1 MSRSLASRMAQ
12 RNPLDLEREVLEAFE
27 HALRVTEVV
36 VGAVP
41 DEYWHA
47 PPPQKGRTI
56 AAIVAHVYG
65 LRRTFTKMAKVPVGP
80 TLPSKTVTREEALA
94 ALAENREALVALFG
108 EAIAGRRGRVPGMP
122 KRTAMMMA
130 YLMQHDAHH
139 RGQITRQLSEFGHT
153 LPGPTTMLIWGW
165 RKLDG

>member
-1 MSRSLASRMAQ
+1 MAQ

-27 HALRVTEVV
+27 HALKVTELVV
-36 VGAVP
+36 SEVP

-56 AAIVAHVYG
+56 AAIVQHVHS
-65 LRRTFTKMAKVPVGP
+65 LRRTFTKLAKAPVGP
-80 TLPSKTVTREEALA
+80 SLPAKTVTKEEALA
-94 ALAENREALVALFG
+94 ALAENRETLVALFRD
-108 EAIAGRRGRVPGMP
+108 AIAEKRGRVPGMP

-139 RGQITRQLSEFGHT
+139 RGQVTRQLSEFGYQLSGEAT
-153 LPGPTTMLIWGW
+153 SRIWGW
-165 RKLDG
+165 RTLDR

>member
-1 MSRSLASRMAQ
+1 MAQ

-27 HALRVTEVV
+27 HALRVTELVV
-36 VGAVP
+36 AAVP

-80 TLPSKTVTREEALA
+80 TLPTKTVTKDEALA
-94 ALAENREALVALFG
+94 ALAENRQALVELFRAALA
-108 EAIAGRRGRVPGMP
+108 EKRGRIPGMP

-139 RGQITRQLSEFGHT
+139 RGQVTRQLSEFGYT
-153 LPGPTTMLIWGW
+153 LPTQTTTQIWGW
-165 RKLDG
+165 RKLEE

>member
-1 MSRSLASRMAQ
+1 MPLASRMAQ

-27 HALRVTEVV
+27 HAMRVTELV

-41 DEYWHA
+41 EEHWHA

-65 LRRTFTKMAKVPVGP
+65 LRRTFAKMAKVPVGP
-80 TLPSKTVTREEALA
+80 TLPTKTVTKDEALA
-94 ALAENREALVALFG
+94 ALAENREDLVALFRDAVA
-108 EAIAGRRGRVPGMP
+108 ERRGRVPGMP

-139 RGQITRQLSEFGHT
+139 RGQITRQLSEFGYQ
-153 LPGPTTMLIWGW
+153 LPGEVTMKVWGW
-165 RKLDG
+165 RRLDR

>member
-1 MSRSLASRMAQ
+1 MAQ

-27 HALRVTEVV
+27 HALRVTELVV
-36 VGAVP
+36 AAVP

-65 LRRTFTKMAKVPVGP
+65 LRRTFTKMANVPVGP
-80 TLPSKTVTREEALA
+80 TLPTKTVTKDEALA
-94 ALAENREALVALFG
+94 ALAENRQALVELFRAALA
-108 EAIAGRRGRVPGMP
+108 EKRGRIPGMP

-139 RGQITRQLSEFGHT
+139 RGQVTRQLSEFGYT
-153 LPGPTTMLIWGW
+153 LPPQTTTQIWGW
-165 RKLDG
+165 RKLEE

>member
-1 MSRSLASRMAQ
+1 MAQ

-27 HALRVTEVV
+27 HALRVTELVV
-36 VGAVP
+36 AAVP

-80 TLPSKTVTREEALA
+80 TLPTKTVTKDEALA
-94 ALAENREALVALFG
+94 ALAENRQALVELFRAALA
-108 EAIAGRRGRVPGMP
+108 ERRGRIPGMP

-139 RGQITRQLSEFGHT
+139 RGQVTRQLSEFGYT
-153 LPGPTTMLIWGW
+153 LPPQTTTQIWGW
-165 RKLDG
+165 RKLEE

>member
-1 MSRSLASRMAQ
+1 MAQ

-27 HALRVTEVV
+27 HALRVTELVV
-36 VGAVP
+36 AAVP

-80 TLPSKTVTREEALA
+80 TLPTKTVTKDEALA
-94 ALAENREALVALFG
+94 ALAENRQALVELFRAALA
-108 EAIAGRRGRVPGMP
+108 EKRGRIPGMP

-139 RGQITRQLSEFGHT
+139 RGQVTRQLSEFGYT
-153 LPGPTTMLIWGW
+153 LPTQTPTQIWGW
-165 RKLDG
+165 RKLEE

>member
-1 MSRSLASRMAQ
+1 MAQ

-27 HALRVTEVV
+27 HALRVTELVV
-36 VGAVP
+36 AAVP

-56 AAIVAHVYG
+56 AAIVAHIYG

-80 TLPSKTVTREEALA
+80 TLPTKTVTKDEALA
-94 ALAENREALVALFG
+94 ALAENRQALVELFRAALA
-108 EAIAGRRGRVPGMP
+108 EKRGRIPGMP

-139 RGQITRQLSEFGHT
+139 RGQVTRQLSEFGYT
-153 LPGPTTMLIWGW
+153 LPTQTTTQIWGW
-165 RKLDG
+165 RKLEE